1 MRIGSNMRIEDIRV
15 SAYTVPTETPESD
28 GTLQWDKTTMILV
41 EVTAGGKQGIG
52 YSYADV
58 STGKLI
64 VSLLADVVKGMNGA
78 RCSRCP
84 RRDASPNPQSGAS
97 GNRIDGYFGSR

>member
-1 MRIGSNMRIEDIRV
+1 MRIEDIRV

-64 VSLLADVVKGMNGA
+64 VSLLADVVKGMNALDVPGA
-78 RCSRCP
+78 HAAIWGVRESHRWLF
-84 RRDASPNPQSGAS
+84 RQS
-97 GNRIDGYFGSR
+97 ITPFGI